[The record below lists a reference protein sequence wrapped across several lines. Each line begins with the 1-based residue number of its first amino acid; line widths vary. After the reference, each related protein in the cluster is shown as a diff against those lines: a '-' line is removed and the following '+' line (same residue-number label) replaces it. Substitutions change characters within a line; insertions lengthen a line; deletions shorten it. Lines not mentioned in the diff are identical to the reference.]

1 MRAAVPFPQRKTR
14 YWIKTR
20 QVHTF
25 VTPSP
30 TMMALAGR
38 SSAVITEVLKIE
50 NNKEEARKK

>member
-50 NNKEEARKK
+50 NNKEDER